1 MLLQVARLSACQLMS
16 LSMYGIAQRDMMALF
31 KLYHVPCRTTHTQNA
46 ECHVTFGF
54 KKKQPTKKVAADTY
68 LLVCAYLMFQPFPCN
83 PIEGAASHGACQG
96 KQKKE
101 KTDGGRQSCVSNND
115 I

>member
-1 MLLQVARLSACQLMS
+1 MSADESIHFC
-16 LSMYGIAQRDMMALF
+16 GIAQRNMMPLF

-46 ECHVTFGF
+46 EYHVTFGF
-54 KKKQPTKKVAADTY
+54 KKKQPTIKVAADTY
-68 LLVCAYLMFQPFPCN
+68 QLVCAYLMFQPSPCN
-83 PIEGAASHGACQG
+83 PTEGAASHGAGQG